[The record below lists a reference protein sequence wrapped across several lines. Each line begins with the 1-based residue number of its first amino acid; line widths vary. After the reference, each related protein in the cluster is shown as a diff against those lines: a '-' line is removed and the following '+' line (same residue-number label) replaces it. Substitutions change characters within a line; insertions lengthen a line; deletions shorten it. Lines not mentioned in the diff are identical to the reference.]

1 MLLSL
6 LWEGGAQVKAMLVAG
21 HNHII
26 VSYINVSG
34 GGGSTQET
42 NSVESHLEFWT
53 SANERASDW
62 LYL

>member
-1 MLLSL
+1 
-6 LWEGGAQVKAMLVAG
+6 MLVAG